1 MLLVLEGGCAY
12 GATVGGGE
20 GGLHVLVG
28 GAARCGP
35 ASGPSMSAASREPL
49 GSPNSI
55 AHRKRPS
62 PSLRASSTG
71 HKARSLPFAGTR
83 QAACSRG
90 RARRIKHRRDGLLT
104 RLLGIE
110 GVFRAHLVRR
120 CSRGG
125 PSLAMGQRVGNVLA
139 RRLGFPPA
147 RSPPRGSRLPRARLL
162 TVHGSHEQVGAGVAQ
177 RAMLAHQA
185 GDAVGVAG
193 HHRIKLGQTG
203 PLPRKGSRR

>member
-12 GATVGGGE
+12 GATVGRGE

-28 GAARCGP
+28 GAARCG
-35 ASGPSMSAASREPL
+35 SGVRALYVGR
-49 GSPNSI
+49 I
-55 AHRKRPS
+55 ARAVGIAEFHKRIVNGHLQVFGRHRRGP
-62 PSLRASSTG
+62 
-71 HKARSLPFAGTR
+71 KARSLPFAGTR

-120 CSRGG
+120 CSHGG

-139 RRLGFPPA
+139 RRLGF
-147 RSPPRGSRLPRARLL
+147 RQRDHRRADL
-162 TVHGSHEQVGAGVAQ
+162 VF
-177 RAMLAHQA
+177 LAHGYSPSMAATSRSVRVSRSEQCSHIRQA
-185 GDAVGVAG
+185 T
-193 HHRIKLGQTG
+193 L
-203 PLPRKGSRR
+203 